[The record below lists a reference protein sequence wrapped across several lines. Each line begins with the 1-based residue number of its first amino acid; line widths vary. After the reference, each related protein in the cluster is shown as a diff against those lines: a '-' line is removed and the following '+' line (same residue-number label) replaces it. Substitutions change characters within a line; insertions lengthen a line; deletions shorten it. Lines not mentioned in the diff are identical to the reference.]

1 MYVCV
6 YVMHVYVH
14 ICVCVCMYVCM
25 YVLDESQALSVSVVY
40 LWFQ

>member
-6 YVMHVYVH
+6 YIMYVYVH